1 MRPFARQL
9 NFSFRDY
16 LDLEETSQTK
26 HEFYAGEIYAMAG
39 GTPEH
44 AALSMSVGGRLLA
57 QLIDKP
63 CTVFSSD
70 LRVRVAATG
79 LATYPDVTVV
89 CGERQTDPESRT
101 TVTNPKA
108 IVEVVS
114 LSTELYDRGE
124 KFEHYQQIEAL
135 ELVVFVSQSEP
146 RIEVWSKRDGAW
158 QEATYRRGEIAALD
172 ALDCSLD
179 VDAVYSVL

>member
-1 MRPFARQL
+1 MRTFARQL
-9 NFSFRDY
+9 NFSFTDY
-16 LDLEETSQTK
+16 LELEETSQTK

-57 QLIDKP
+57 QLSDKP

-101 TVTNPKA
+101 TVINPRA

-114 LSTELYDRGE
+114 PSTELYDRGE

-135 ELVVFVSQSEP
+135 EVVVFVSQSEP
-146 RIEVWSKRDGAW
+146 HIDVWSRREGQW
-158 QEATYRRGEIAALD
+158 QQSTYRRGDIAELGALG
-172 ALDCSLD
+172 CSLE
-179 VDAVYSVL
+179 VDTVYSVL